1 MRHEQLN
8 HKEVFSMHTR
18 QHNSGFQ
25 HKGWT
30 ATILALSLFTFLAS
44 AYAKDATAKLK
55 IRVRP
60 VEAEIFIDGE
70 HMGDASFDGSLV
82 VPEIGPGEHTVGVY
96 NYGYTPQT
104 FKLNFE
110 AGHSQYLDVVLEPTG
125 GAVTGPWG
133 QIDVH
138 GAHRAAILLNG
149 KTMEYEVAHGGES
162 HGRFSSRLIVPP
174 GTYQLSLVHG
184 DKTIWSG
191 PVTVEAGKRTVV
203 HAEKGT
209 TETKNWQ
216 GHQPGNDLPRF
227 HAATSRTTVVVGPT
241 TGSFSASPATIN
253 CGDSSQVT
261 WSSTGAVHNEI
272 NGVGPVAAS
281 GSQQVNPTATTTYTM
296 TATGPG
302 GVATPTAT
310 VTVNNSIDAS
320 LTVSPAEVTYERVGN
335 KVGQQGSATVSWSA
349 TDGHP
354 LTVTVDPF
362 GSVDATGSRQV
373 TPEPSNTGNGPVDQT
388 LTYTLH
394 AANPCGGDV
403 TRTATLHVTGVIK
416 PGGATETF
424 EEFTEVSLVSL
435 YFPTD
440 WPTKEHPEGGLLKSQ
455 QDALMTIAK
464 SFKDFQQQDPNARLV
479 LEAHADIRGGEG
491 HNKDLTERRAAR
503 VKDFLVAQGIAA
515 SGIDTVAV
523 GKESQ
528 LGKDEVKDLEAK
540 NPHTPPAP
548 RLKAADEDW
557 MAYNRRLDVMVQ
569 PLGLHST
576 RSYPH
581 QAPDSSVLW
590 PKHKPTWKV
599 VEKDQ

>member
-1 MRHEQLN
+1 
-8 HKEVFSMHTR
+8 MHTR

-25 HKGWT
+25 HKGWI
-30 ATILALSLFTFLAS
+30 ATILALSIFTFLAS
-44 AYAKDATAKLK
+44 AHAKSGMAKLK
-55 IRVRP
+55 IRVEP
-60 VEAEIFIDGE
+60 VEAEIFIDGQ
-70 HMGDASFDGSLV
+70 HMGDATYDGTLT
-82 VPEIGPGEHTVGVY
+82 VPDIGPGEHTVGVY
-96 NYGYTPQT
+96 TYGYTPQT

-110 AGHSQYLDVVLEPTG
+110 AGETQWLSVVLDPMAGTV
-125 GAVTGPWG
+125 AGPWG

-149 KTMEYEVAHGGES
+149 KTVEYEVAHGGES
-162 HGRFSSRLIVPP
+162 HGRFHSRLIVHP
-174 GTYQLSLVHG
+174 GTYQVSLVHG

-203 HAEKGT
+203 RAETGAT
-209 TETKNWQ
+209 ATENWR
-216 GHQPGNDLPRF
+216 GHESGNDVPRF
-227 HAATSRTTVVVGPT
+227 HGGASRSMVAVEPVTAN
-241 TGSFSASPATIN
+241 FSASSATIA
-253 CGDSSQVT
+253 CGDSGQLT
-261 WSSTGAVHNEI
+261 WSSTGTVHDEI
-272 NGVGPVAAS
+272 SGVGPVAAS
-281 GSQQVNPTATTTYTM
+281 GTQTVNPAATTTYTL

-310 VTVNNSIDAS
+310 VTVNNNIDAS

-335 KVGQQGSATVSWSA
+335 KVTQQGSATVSWSA

-388 LTYTLH
+388 ITYTLH
-394 AANPCGGDV
+394 STNPCGGDT
-403 TRTATLHVTGVIK
+403 TRTATLHMTGVIK

-503 VKDFLVAQGIAA
+503 VKDFLVAQGIGA
-515 SGIDTVAV
+515 SAIDTVAV

-557 MAYNRRLDVMVQ
+557 MAYNRRVDVMVQ
-569 PLGLHST
+569 PLGLHSS
-576 RSYPH
+576 RYYPH

-590 PKHKPTWKV
+590 PKHKPVWKV

>member
-1 MRHEQLN
+1 
-8 HKEVFSMHTR
+8 MHTR
-18 QHNSGFQ
+18 QYRSGFQ
-25 HKGWT
+25 HKGWI
-30 ATILALSLFTFLAS
+30 ATILALSIFTFLVSTA
-44 AYAKDATAKLK
+44 AAKGGLSKLR

-70 HMGDASFDGSLV
+70 HMGDASWDGSLE
-82 VPEIGPGEHTVGVY
+82 VPDIGPGEHTVGVY

-110 AGHSQYLDVVLEPTG
+110 AGHAQYLEVVLEPLPGTVSG
-125 GAVTGPWG
+125 SWG

-209 TETKNWQ
+209 TETQNWH
-216 GHQPGNDLPRF
+216 GHEPGNDVPRF
-227 HAATSRTTVVVGPT
+227 HAATTRTTVAVEPVKAN
-241 TGSFSASPATIN
+241 FSSTSATIA
-253 CGDSSQVT
+253 CGDSAQLT
-261 WSSTGAVHNEI
+261 WSSTGAVHDEI
-272 NGVGPVAAS
+272 SGVGPVAAS
-281 GSQQVNPTATTTYTM
+281 GTQTVNPAATTTYTL

-310 VTVNNSIDAS
+310 VTVNNNIDAS

-335 KVGQQGSATVSWSA
+335 KVTQQGTATVSWSA

-362 GSVDATGSRQV
+362 GSNDATGSRQV
-373 TPEPSNTGNGPVDQT
+373 TPEPTQTGNGPVDQT
-388 LTYTLH
+388 ITYTLH
-394 AANPCGGDV
+394 ATNPCGGDV

-416 PGGATETF
+416 PGGVTETF

-435 YFPTD
+435 YYPTN

-455 QDALMTIAK
+455 QEALMTIAK

-479 LEAHADIRGGEG
+479 LEAHADIRGSGD

-515 SGIDTVAV
+515 SSIDSVAV

-540 NPHTPPAP
+540 NPHTPPPA
-548 RLKAADEDW
+548 RLKAADDDW
-557 MAYNRRLDVMVQ
+557 MAYNRRVDVLVQ
-569 PLGLHST
+569 PLGLHSS
-576 RSYPH
+576 RYYPH

-590 PKHKPTWKV
+590 LKQSPTWKV
-599 VEKDQ
+599 IQKNQ